1 MFSSG
6 GWADEE
12 SLSLRSCQAIHCLRQ
27 SAIVSQPCSSPALL
41 ITNLGSSQHSNKC
54 RSLHLTRWCYL
65 GMLPPSHLKYDGH
78 LPFCFD
84 SFLISLLCLRGCF
97 LNVHHNPRL
106 EGKQFQWLAPKLVAT
121 QNCRKTYW
129 GSSSPRYSLIH
140 CRGSWWQHP
149 VLRSLKPFYYRKSL
163 WPFILR
169 ISHISGVC
177 RRCLI
182 FSRGNPLGPLFVP
195 WNSI

>member
-1 MFSSG
+1 MFFPCPSHNEFG
-6 GWADEE
+6 LFPA
-12 SLSLRSCQAIHCLRQ
+12 LKQMPFP
-27 SAIVSQPCSSPALL
+27 VSDMLMLPGHAATEPSQVRWSSPFLL
-41 ITNLGSSQHSNKC
+41 
-54 RSLHLTRWCYL
+54 W
-65 GMLPPSHLKYDGH
+65 
-78 LPFCFD
+78 
-84 SFLISLLCLRGCF
+84 FLSYFPSLLAGLL
-97 LNVHHNPRL
+97 LNVHHTPWL
-106 EGKQFQWLAPKLVAT
+106 EQFQWLSPKLVAT